1 MSKMNLCQDCFY
13 YSRTRYGFTC
23 SFDGTFNPHKTECE
37 NYRPIKEAEEERRK
51 RVEATKLVI
60 SMLDKLAELQPQ
72 LEKVGDEKLRNELLE
87 FCTAA
92 KQVKAL
98 LA

>member
-1 MSKMNLCQDCFY
+1 
-13 YSRTRYGFTC
+13 
-23 SFDGTFNPHKTECE
+23 
-37 NYRPIKEAEEERRK
+37 
-51 RVEATKLVI
+51 
-60 SMLDKLAELQPQ
+60 MLDKLAELQPQ